1 VDRVANSQLPKRS
14 SSRLVAFCRSA
25 PIPRA
30 WHADTYL
37 VVTSNQRFI
46 VLSFYLMKINKGTNQ
61 LVSAFRVFTKQ
72 YDAQYDAETV
82 SDWGE
87 IELNTNDLH

>member
-1 VDRVANSQLPKRS
+1 
-14 SSRLVAFCRSA
+14 
-25 PIPRA
+25 
-30 WHADTYL
+30 
-37 VVTSNQRFI
+37 
-46 VLSFYLMKINKGTNQ
+46 MKINKGTNQ

-87 IELNTNDLH
+87 IELKVWDAQVANGRTCAFTPCDLILHYRGLNCVQ